1 MFKQRLKLHIY
12 KIQIFKCVKSLYA
25 TQKKTS
31 TNNKELKN
39 KKIILIGDMKKQTF

>member
-25 TQKKTS
+25 TKK
-31 TNNKELKN
+31 KN
-39 KKIILIGDMKKQTF
+39 IHEQQGAEK